1 LDIRSD
7 IRGFI
12 LDNFMM
18 GRDPQELT
26 DSGSLL
32 ELGIID
38 STGVLE
44 LVGFMEEKFAL
55 QVEDEELV
63 PENLDSIDN
72 LFGYIQRKTA
82 LKTT

>member
-1 LDIRSD
+1 MDARADIRT
-7 IRGFI
+7 FI
-12 LDNFMM
+12 VDNFMM

-44 LVGFMEEKFAL
+44 LVGFMEENFGL
-55 QVEDEELV
+55 QVEDEDLV
-63 PENLDSIDN
+63 PENLDSVDN
-72 LFGYIQRKTA
+72 LVNYVQRKTA
-82 LKTT
+82 